1 MRVHLFYY
9 YRFSSAIPGS
19 VAKRCGH
26 SPYTI
31 PNILA
36 FDFSVL
42 FIGYSLIGNISL
54 TFFVAQRTK
63 RPAREKNQ
71 SLGSL
76 FTSPKGEPSVEPPLP
91 CLSFSHLQG
100 AAELNVI

>member
-42 FIGYSLIGNISL
+42 FVGYSLIGNISL

-100 AAELNVI
+100 AVELNVI

>member
-1 MRVHLFYY
+1 MVLCATHYLPAQPTRLIQNLCKTSKMSIKYGAKILNYIGNTGHFNRKEELRSLRRTKMNKNKEV
-9 YRFSSAIPGS
+9 GS

-42 FIGYSLIGNISL
+42 FVGY
-54 TFFVAQRTK
+54 FQRLK
-63 RPAREKNQ
+63 IY
-71 SLGSL
+71 L
-76 FTSPKGEPSVEPPLP
+76 
-91 CLSFSHLQG
+91 
-100 AAELNVI
+100 